1 MKKIFTRVMAAAMV
15 VPMALTQ
22 SVLGVSAEGTGAK
35 ALTMDTFLAI
45 PADKTESE
53 WNLKL
58 LNVIA
63 SMNGTQQEIAKD
75 DFLALL
81 PESNSYAI
89 LLKEVMNDAAKPVLT
104 VKNDVV
110 SVSGTVDLSEY
121 AKEKIY
127 DKINEAAGKTLTLDA
142 FNKIIDFSVTVD
154 ASVLEN
160 GKTATAVPSIVVE
173 GTNLG
178 PNNTYAYLQGLA
190 KELAVQ
196 VAAQTEITNDVKNAM
211 DIQIINKVKRAE
223 RWYDTA
229 STIVRSGSY
238 DTADE
243 AVAALSRFVNNRTEQ
258 YPCPS
263 SVAEMLERHS
273 AGVNQAVRLLSDITE
288 TRGYTLDISA
298 NDIAELAYSGSAFEV
313 ASSSGTF
320 NMSFQIPDAEAAEVE
335 AYVNDNAVPN
345 EDGVTM
351 VYDRSYKLVEAEATV
366 DGVGYFNVTRVIEYK
381 EKQDT
386 TTSTTDTT
394 TTTTA
399 TDTNTDTVTTTTT
412 TTGTGTG
419 TETGTGTVT
428 GTETGTGTGTG
439 TETGTGTVTGTE
451 TGTGT
456 GTVTGT
462 ETGTGTGT
470 GTETGT
476 GTVTSTETGTG
487 TGTVTTVDPSFM
499 IESVEIAV
507 GEDYYFSH
515 DENAFDLST
524 LVTNLTL
531 VGNINGEAMSIAIS
545 PADYNKYLTPIYAT
559 PAAYFNAVPGT
570 AYVAS
575 PLELTFNPADVKT
588 ADTYDASLSA
598 YPTVYIGVKGDAN
611 LDALVDTTDASMV
624 LSYFASHAAGIENE
638 LNADPNL
645 NKLAYFLADI
655 DTESK
660 EGMDTEMNKLNVS
673 DATNILTY
681 YAKKAAGFDAK
692 WEEIVG

>member
-439 TETGTGTVTGTE
+439 TETGTGTVT
-451 TGTGT
+451 
-456 GTVTGT
+456 
-462 ETGTGTGT
+462 
-470 GTETGT
+470 
-476 GTVTSTETGTG
+476 STETGTG